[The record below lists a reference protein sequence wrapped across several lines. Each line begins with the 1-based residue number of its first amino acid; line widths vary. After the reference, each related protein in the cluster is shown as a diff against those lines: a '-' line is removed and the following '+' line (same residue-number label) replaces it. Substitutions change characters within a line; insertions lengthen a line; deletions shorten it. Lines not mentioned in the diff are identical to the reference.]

1 MAKDFTSPKVVD
13 SYDDHIRKLIPGYD
27 LVHMQVQAIL
37 TSYLNQHARILVVG
51 CGTGYEL
58 QYLAECFPEWT
69 FTAIDPSVT
78 MLEKAKAHL
87 SRSAQFKN
95 IQFILG
101 DTSILKTLETTFDA
115 ALSILVAHF
124 VPVEAKLNFFKDI
137 YDQLNDSGICLSFD
151 LMKIESRYELDILQN
166 LAEQTGLNS
175 SQSQNMVDRL
185 MQDFYLI
192 PADEMKKIYSDAG
205 FARIKSF
212 AQVLNYY
219 GFIGLKKNE

>member
-115 ALSILVAHF
+115 AVSILVAHF

-151 LMKIESRYELDILQN
+151 LMEIESRYELDILQN

-175 SQSQNMVDRL
+175 NQSQNMVDRL
-185 MQDFYLI
+185 TQDFYLI
-192 PADEMKKIYSDAG
+192 PADEMKKIYSDVG
-205 FARIKSF
+205 FAHIKSF